1 MPPNAVNVLHV
12 STSDSHGGAAIAAVR
27 LHRALRESGYESR
40 MLVQDRSLDDPT
52 IHGDDTPWEKLLARG
67 RHYFERAL
75 LRLQDT
81 SNPIYHSVNVLPSG
95 RVSDINQS
103 DADVI
108 HLHWVNNGMLSI
120 AEIGRIQKPTVWT
133 LHDAWPFCGA
143 EHYPEVGV
151 DHRHREGYRRNNR
164 NENHSALDLDRW
176 TWNRK
181 HRHWTDVPTAVV
193 APSKWIAKEAKESEL
208 FSSRLISVIPNTI
221 NTNVYRPY
229 NSRFARDVLGLP
241 HNKLLVVFG
250 SLKPTSDSRKGFH
263 LLRSALQQVQNKF
276 SNIALGIFG
285 AGQGPGSEMFGFP
298 TYYLGYMHDDPTL
311 ALVYS
316 AADVVVVPSKI
327 ESFGLTAAEAL
338 ACGTPVVCFRTPG
351 LKSIVD
357 HKKTGYLANPF
368 DTDDF
373 ASGIEFVL
381 DENRKKYLSLEAR
394 KTAVDCFSF
403 NTVSRQHNEVY
414 NKAIHRYKSNY

>member
-1 MPPNAVNVLHV
+1 MSVLHV

-27 LHRALRESGYESR
+27 LHRALQENGCESR

-52 IHGDDTPWEKLLARG
+52 IEGDDTPWEKLLSRG

-103 DADVI
+103 DADVV
-108 HLHWVNNGMLSI
+108 HLHWVNNAMLSI

-133 LHDAWPFCGA
+133 LHDSWPFCGA
-143 EHYPEVGV
+143 EHHASLDGKNKYQEEYS
-151 DHRHREGYRRNNR
+151 DSNRRTNR
-164 NENHSALDLDRW
+164 SWLDLDKW
-176 TWNRK
+176 TWKRK
-181 HRHWTDVPTAVV
+181 KRHWLKVPDWLI
-193 APSKWIAKEAKESEL
+193 APSDWMAEEAQSSEL
-208 FSSRLISVIPNTI
+208 FSGRPVSVIPNAI
-221 NTNVYRPY
+221 NTSVYHSLDRHF
-229 NSRFARDVLGLP
+229 SREALNLP
-241 HNKLLVVFG
+241 QNQLLVVFG
-250 SLKPTSDSRKGFH
+250 AVKPMSNPNKGFS
-263 LLRSALQQVQNKF
+263 LLTDTMQKIKEKDLDIGIIVFGASHGPGRE
-276 SNIALGIFG
+276 IFG
-285 AGQGPGSEMFGFP
+285 YP
-298 TYYLGYMHDDPTL
+298 TRYLGYLRDEYSL
-311 ALVYS
+311 SLLYS
-316 AADVVVVPSKI
+316 AADAVVVPSRV

-338 ACGTPVVCFRTPG
+338 SCGTPVVCFRTSG
-351 LKSIVD
+351 LKSVVD